1 MAVVLSIF
9 CGSSLIDH
17 AGANDMVTRFS
28 FPPYALY
35 WERFGGISSASFL
48 DISSPPNIH
57 SSPPP
62 EIATRDAPGN
72 IQPFVPRASYACDE
86 SGVSRI
92 MCELAGA
99 QIIWIITS
107 RPKRLLLSH
116 RIRSPLYEPSISKPC
131 PNTH

>member
-1 MAVVLSIF
+1 
-9 CGSSLIDH
+9 
-17 AGANDMVTRFS
+17 MVTRFS
-28 FPPYALY
+28 FPPYTLY

-92 MCELAGA
+92 TCELTGT
-99 QIIWIITS
+99 QIIWNHYVQAKAFAIKAAESVRRFMNKVAASDVRTKIE
-107 RPKRLLLSH
+107 KGLSELD
-116 RIRSPLYEPSISKPC
+116 RSISTP
-131 PNTH
+131 